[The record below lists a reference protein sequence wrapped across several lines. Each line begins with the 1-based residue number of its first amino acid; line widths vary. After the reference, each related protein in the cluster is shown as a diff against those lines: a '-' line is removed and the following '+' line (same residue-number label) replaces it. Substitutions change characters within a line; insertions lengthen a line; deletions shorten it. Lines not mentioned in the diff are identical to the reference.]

1 MQLVFTPIHQTG
13 NTVIKPQAP
22 RPHPLFRGY
31 IRNKHKYCIM
41 SVQNISQH
49 FRLTC
54 RLKGPFEA
62 DFQWFNLYLFLL
74 SCLMPLFQWRRSSNS
89 ANYRHKLSSRGAWVV
104 HTPPPPTEQS
114 LMNPFSKS
122 ILTAACPQ
130 YQMLQTCWQSRWERN
145 TDRIFMWWS
154 IRLQRDK
161 TTFPDRNNHF

>member
-22 RPHPLFRGY
+22 RPHPIFRRY

-104 HTPPPPTEQS
+104 HTPPHRTITDESIQQINSHHCLPTIPDAPNLLTIS
-114 LMNPFSKS
+114 LGEEHRQN
-122 ILTAACPQ
+122 IYVVVNTA
-130 YQMLQTCWQSRWERN
+130 T
-145 TDRIFMWWS
+145 
-154 IRLQRDK
+154 K
-161 TTFPDRNNHF
+161 G